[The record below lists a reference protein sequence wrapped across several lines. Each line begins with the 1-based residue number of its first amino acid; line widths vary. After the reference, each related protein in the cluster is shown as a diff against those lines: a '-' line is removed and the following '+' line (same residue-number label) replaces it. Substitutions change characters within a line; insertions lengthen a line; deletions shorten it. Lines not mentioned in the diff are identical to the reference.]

1 MKLSFFTV
9 IHGYFGE
16 LFSGVR
22 STCGS
27 FLTAMPYLFSAGD
40 LRKEV
45 TEQYPD
51 PISSKTADD
60 LPSRSRGLLHND
72 INRCTGCRECEKIC
86 PTGSI
91 RVDAESGMEL
101 AKAWVSTFDIDF
113 SRCVLC
119 GLCVEACAPQS
130 LVHTRGY
137 ERAVYELSDLVE
149 SFGRGEVS
157 REQHARWELQRR
169 AGELGGVR

>member
-1 MKLSFFTV
+1 
-9 IHGYFGE
+9 
-16 LFSGVR
+16 
-22 STCGS
+22 
-27 FLTAMPYLFSAGD
+27 MPYLFSAGD

-72 INRCTGCRECEKIC
+72 INRCTGCRECEEVC

-91 RVDAESGMEL
+91 RVNANHGMDL
-101 AKAWVSTFDIDF
+101 AKVWVSTFDIDF

-119 GLCVEACAPQS
+119 GLCVEVCAPQS
-130 LVHTRGY
+130 LVHTRSY
-137 ERAVYELSDLVE
+137 ERAVYELPDLVA

-169 AGELGGVR
+169 ANDLGGGY